1 MKKIYIF
8 ILLLTGA
15 LCSAVAQ
22 DTIYD
27 SQLDGPY
34 MMPTSFYPRQ
44 AMMYCHAPNSTHTK
58 NEEYVRYFTDSS
70 ITVYGVAV
78 TASLGYYY
86 MYPDSMDY
94 NCYLATISSWDPQII
109 FDIVDSFPMSPDIYP
124 TTYFSYTIYRN
135 FLMNDLTPVQ
145 RITPCYEFY
154 FDKPHKLIDTFYV
167 GFSVD
172 NHSNFIPFATPNS
185 SIYYMAHNSDAIFR
199 GLDYQ
204 VTIGI
209 GHHYERDTFGEPRF
223 NQSIVNGIWGGIFPI
238 LQPDRPYCNPVG
250 GLRVA
255 ERGQDYATLCWD
267 NAGDSVYY
275 QLVFGDD
282 AANPIFTYDTCYTR
296 TGLDT
301 GIFYNAHLR
310 RGCHHDCPYHPDSTL
325 YSPWSPGVE
334 FYLGSTNPDDIGIEH
349 QPSVDFSIYPN
360 PTAGQFSL
368 SLTEGME
375 ARVFIGDADGRSV
388 YDQKATG
395 SVMHFDLS
403 ALPTGN
409 YTVTVDT
416 PLGPCTKQLSIVK

>member
-1 MKKIYIF
+1 MKKNILFLFLF
-8 ILLLTGA
+8 IIGA
-15 LCSAVAQ
+15 SCSMAQ

-27 SQLDGPY
+27 SQMDGPY
-34 MMPTSFYPRQ
+34 LMPTNHFPHLLVIDCDIPQWKHQKGEFIGQY
-44 AMMYCHAPNSTHTK
+44 HTD
-58 NEEYVRYFTDSS
+58 TS
-70 ITVYGVAV
+70 ITVYGIAF
-78 TASLGYYY
+78 TAFLKAYHLF
-86 MYPDSMDY
+86 PDSMDIKA
-94 NCYLATISSWDPQII
+94 YLATASTPSDWQNIEFQYI
-109 FDIVDSFPMSPDIYP
+109 DSILMSPDIYP
-124 TTYFSYTIYRN
+124 TTYFSYTHYQRDDPN
-135 FLMNDLTPVQ
+135 YTWVDTNDTIVHSVF
-145 RITPCYEFY
+145 PCYELY
-154 FDKPHKLIDTFYV
+154 FSTPHKVADTFYV
-167 GFSVD
+167 EFSYD
-172 NHSNFIPFATPNS
+172 NHSFLVPYMVDFQSKYYDMRNISPQNS
-185 SIYYMAHNSDAIFR
+185 QTMFYINTRYPYPQIITICHNC
-199 GLDYQ
+199 
-204 VTIGI
+204 
-209 GHHYERDTFGEPRF
+209 
-223 NQSIVNGIWGGIFPI
+223 WGGVFPI

-282 AANPIFTYDTCYTR
+282 VANPIFTYDTCYTR

-310 RGCHHDCPYHPDSTL
+310 RVCHHDCPYHPDSTL

-334 FYLGSTNPDDIGIEH
+334 FYLGNTNPNDIGIGNL
-349 QPSVDFSIYPN
+349 PTVDFSIYPN

-368 SLTEGME
+368 TLPEGME

-403 ALPTGN
+403 ALPAGT

-416 PLGPCTKQLSIVK
+416 PLGLGTKQLSIVK